1 MEITLKDI
9 QNNLQTL
16 PKELFQNVNDYIS
29 SLKFQN
35 SAKKENLLKEDW
47 ADSLTSDQKTS
58 VERGIDDIKN
68 GRTLSHEEAK
78 KKIREY
84 IKEATK

>member
-47 ADSLTSDQKTS
+47 ADSLTSDQKKS

-68 GRTLSHEEAK
+68 GRTLTS
-78 KKIREY
+78 I
-84 IKEATK
+84 

>member
-47 ADSLTSDQKTS
+47 ADSLTSDQKKS

-68 GRTLSHEEAK
+68 GRTLSQKKKK